1 MTTIHNQNMKLSDNQ
16 ISIIEANPLDLDEVR
31 GRLRHSR
38 NSRDVAYLLSE
49 LGRSPAACQMYSSS
63 GRNMWGLLLSVASD
77 IVLGPNNLEIFTP
90 LVDLVVGGSPDAD
103 IWAAVMDLV
112 EVLSKTPP
120 STPAANFET
129 PSNTNTSWL
138 DDEATVSDIEPELFF
153 EIEPYVFR
161 KVEGFWEK
169 YFNPKNWKQQQRD
182 MHALMSSRHGGN
194 GWNFP
199 RQSDEKSVFQWLCR
213 LESCYLTGAT
223 NKLSNTKTTYEFIAQ
238 GQMDVYFRLGN
249 PGTNST
255 VLVAGELKA
264 SYDSDR
270 FKSSILHLSRLVRG
284 IFREQPTRRFVH
296 GFLLCC
302 STMEL
307 WVFDRSGLYS
317 SEEFNIIS
325 DPERFTRAFV
335 GYATMDDNALG
346 RDIFI
351 NDNRQVTLYD
361 ATSTNGEETTITLAA
376 TPFVLQNAIVCRG
389 TTCYKTDDNNM
400 YVAKF
405 AWAPAKRM
413 PELELLKHSKKK
425 NVQGVVKIVAYRQI
439 ATIAEQREGLNLPH
453 LYRFRDTMANKDP
466 YFGTS
471 RSFGIS
477 DRKRKFQ
484 GSSNTFSKRW
494 RRSTEQPNPVHLLA
508 SFQSQ
513 DLEPIKEG
521 PFEAPVDSPAKGLS
535 ILRRSIDPPFGN
547 QAASLLDSLDPCLGT
562 SVENENSYQTEWKDQ
577 WENRIYSCVVVSPA
591 GRVIS
596 EFETIKELLES
607 MRDAIRAH
615 ESLLVTGGIL
625 HRDISASNIIIT
637 NPHTADGFKGMLI
650 DLDFAK
656 LLENGRTGALSP
668 TGTMKFMAIEVLIN
682 EGHSFR
688 HDLESFFYVLL
699 WMCAR
704 KSWSK
709 VKLLSRNERPVK
721 LSQLEKWR
729 TGNFK
734 ATARNKELDM
744 GQRGFQVILNEFP
757 KAFEVVKPL
766 CETIRLLLFPQDKNH
781 NLFLGTHS
789 DQRRL
794 YSSILDAFDV
804 AISQLL

>member
-1 MTTIHNQNMKLSDNQ
+1 MKLSDKQ
-16 ISIIEANPLDLDEVR
+16 ISIIEANPLDLDEAR
-31 GRLRHSR
+31 AQLRHSR
-38 NSRDVAYLLSE
+38 DSRDKKDAVAHLLFE
-49 LGRSPAACQMYSSS
+49 LGRCPAARQMYSSS
-63 GRNMWGLLLSVASD
+63 GSNMFGLLLGVASD
-77 IVLGPNNLEIFTP
+77 IILGPNNLEIFTP

-138 DDEATVSDIEPELFF
+138 DNEAAVSDIEPELFF
-153 EIEPYVFR
+153 EIEPYIFR

-169 YFNPKNWKQQQRD
+169 YFNPKDWKQQQRD
-182 MHALMSSRHGGN
+182 MHALMSSKHGGN

-307 WVFDRSGLYS
+307 WVFDRCGLYS

-389 TTCYKTDDNNM
+389 TTCYITDDNNM

-413 PELELLKHSKKK
+413 PELELLKHAKKK

-439 ATIAEQREGLNLPH
+439 ATIAEQREGLNFPH

-484 GSSNTFSKRW
+484 GSSNTFSKRR

-521 PFEAPVDSPAKGLS
+521 LFEAS
-535 ILRRSIDPPFGN
+535 
-547 QAASLLDSLDPCLGT
+547 
-562 SVENENSYQTEWKDQ
+562 DQ

-704 KSWSK
+704 TSWSK